1 MTTVININRASIFES
16 ISKITGFIG
25 KNVENGLDRIAVTED
40 ERNIIDDLIRS
51 SIISMTAFVS
61 AYHPA
66 LNDNGITI
74 ETPSNF
80 DRAASKRYNR
90 KWKRISSI
98 NHATTGSISQE
109 KKTMRKNTVNMQ
121 KTISSILTYF
131 FREGQDLKE
140 YDCSI

>member
-1 MTTVININRASIFES
+1 MTTVININRALIFEG

-40 ERNIIDDLIRS
+40 EKNIIDDLIRS

-61 AYHPA
+61 AYHPV

-80 DRAASKRYNR
+80 DRAASEALQSEMETYIINQSCYNWFHIAR
-90 KWKRISSI
+90 EENDAGKYSEYAKNNILNINLLLSRRTRPQRI
-98 NHATTGSISQE
+98 
-109 KKTMRKNTVNMQ
+109 
-121 KTISSILTYF
+121 
-131 FREGQDLKE
+131 
-140 YDCSI
+140 

>member
-1 MTTVININRASIFES
+1 MTTVININRALIFEG

-61 AYHPA
+61 AYHPV

-80 DRAASKRYNR
+80 DRAASEALQSEMETY
-90 KWKRISSI
+90 II
-98 NHATTGSISQE
+98 NHAATGSISQE
-109 KKTMRKNTVNMQ
+109 KKTMRENTANMQ
-121 KTISSILTYF
+121 KTISSILTYS
-131 FREGQDLKE
+131 FRGEQDLKE

>member
-1 MTTVININRASIFES
+1 MTTVININRALIFEG

-61 AYHPA
+61 AYHPV

-80 DRAASKRYNR
+80 DRAASEALQSEMETY
-90 KWKRISSI
+90 II
-98 NHATTGSISQE
+98 NQSQE
-109 KKTMRKNTVNMQ
+109 KKTMRENTANMQ
-121 KTISSILTYF
+121 KTISSILTYS
-131 FREGQDLKE
+131 FRGEQDLKE

>member
-1 MTTVININRASIFES
+1 MTTVININRALIFEG

-61 AYHPA
+61 AYHPV

-80 DRAASKRYNR
+80 DRATSEALQSEMETY
-90 KWKRISSI
+90 II
-98 NHATTGSISQE
+98 NQSCFTCYKGFCFDL
-109 KKTMRKNTVNMQ
+109 Q
-121 KTISSILTYF
+121 KHIFFCYFKLNSHIL
-131 FREGQDLKE
+131 
-140 YDCSI
+140 

>member
-1 MTTVININRASIFES
+1 MTTVININRALIFEG

-80 DRAASKRYNR
+80 DRAASEALQSEMETY
-90 KWKRISSI
+90 II
-98 NHATTGSISQE
+98 NQSCCNWFHIE
-109 KKTMRKNTVNMQ
+109 
-121 KTISSILTYF
+121 
-131 FREGQDLKE
+131 
-140 YDCSI
+140 

>member
-1 MTTVININRASIFES
+1 MTTVININRALIFES

-25 KNVENGLDRIAVTED
+25 KNVENGLDRIVVTED
-40 ERNIIDDLIRS
+40 EKNIIDDLIRS

-80 DRAASKRYNR
+80 DRTASEALQSEMEAY
-90 KWKRISSI
+90 RI
-98 NHATTGSISQE
+98 T
-109 KKTMRKNTVNMQ
+109 
-121 KTISSILTYF
+121 
-131 FREGQDLKE
+131 
-140 YDCSI
+140 

>member
-1 MTTVININRASIFES
+1 MTTVININRALIFEG

-61 AYHPA
+61 AY
-66 LNDNGITI
+66 DNGITI

-80 DRAASKRYNR
+80 DRAASEALQSEMETYIINQSCCNWFHIAREENDAGKYSEYAKNNILNINLLLSRR
-90 KWKRISSI
+90 TRPQRI
-98 NHATTGSISQE
+98 
-109 KKTMRKNTVNMQ
+109 
-121 KTISSILTYF
+121 
-131 FREGQDLKE
+131 
-140 YDCSI
+140 

>member
-80 DRAASKRYNR
+80 DRAASEALQSEMETYIINQSIMLQLVPYRKRR
-90 KWKRISSI
+90 KRCGKI
-98 NHATTGSISQE
+98 Q
-109 KKTMRKNTVNMQ
+109 
-121 KTISSILTYF
+121 
-131 FREGQDLKE
+131 
-140 YDCSI
+140 

>member
-1 MTTVININRASIFES
+1 MTTVININRALIFEG

-61 AYHPA
+61 AYHPV

-80 DRAASKRYNR
+80 DRAASEALQSEMETY
-90 KWKRISSI
+90 II
-98 NHATTGSISQE
+98 NQSCCNWFHIAREENDAG
-109 KKTMRKNTVNMQ
+109 NTANMQ
-121 KTISSILTYF
+121 KTISSILTYS
-131 FREGQDLKE
+131 FRGEQDLKE

>member
-1 MTTVININRASIFES
+1 MTTVININRALIFEG

-61 AYHPA
+61 AYHPV

-80 DRAASKRYNR
+80 DRAASEALQSE
-90 KWKRISSI
+90 WKRISSI
-98 NHATTGSISQE
+98 NHAATGSISQE
-109 KKTMRKNTVNMQ
+109 KKTMRENTANMQ
-121 KTISSILTYF
+121 KTISSILTYS
-131 FREGQDLKE
+131 FRGEQDLKE

>member
-1 MTTVININRASIFES
+1 MTTVININRALIFEG

-61 AYHPA
+61 AYHPV

-74 ETPSNF
+74 EVLFS
-80 DRAASKRYNR
+80 SK
-90 KWKRISSI
+90 
-98 NHATTGSISQE
+98 G
-109 KKTMRKNTVNMQ
+109 V
-121 KTISSILTYF
+121 
-131 FREGQDLKE
+131 G
-140 YDCSI
+140 

>member
-1 MTTVININRASIFES
+1 MTTVININRALIFEG

-61 AYHPA
+61 AYHPV

-80 DRAASKRYNR
+80 DRAAFKITIR
-90 KWKRISSI
+90 KVESLKDTQLSI
-98 NHATTGSISQE
+98 FD
-109 KKTMRKNTVNMQ
+109 M
-121 KTISSILTYF
+121 
-131 FREGQDLKE
+131 
-140 YDCSI
+140 

>member
-1 MTTVININRASIFES
+1 MTTVININRALIFEG

-80 DRAASKRYNR
+80 DRAASEALQSE
-90 KWKRISSI
+90 WKRISSI
-98 NHATTGSISQE
+98 NHAATGSMSQGK
-109 KKTMRKNTVNMQ
+109 KKTRKNTVNMQ

>member
-1 MTTVININRASIFES
+1 MTTVININRALIFEG

-61 AYHPA
+61 AYHPV

-80 DRAASKRYNR
+80 DRAASEALQSEMETY
-90 KWKRISSI
+90 II
-98 NHATTGSISQE
+98 NQSGSISQE
-109 KKTMRKNTVNMQ
+109 KKTMRENTANMQ
-121 KTISSILTYF
+121 KTISSILTYS
-131 FREGQDLKE
+131 FRGEQDLKE